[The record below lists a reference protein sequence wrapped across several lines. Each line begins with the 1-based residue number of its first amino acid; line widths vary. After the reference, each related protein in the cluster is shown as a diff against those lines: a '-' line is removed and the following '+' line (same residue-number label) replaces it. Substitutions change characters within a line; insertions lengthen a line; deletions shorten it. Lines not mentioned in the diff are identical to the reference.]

1 MSVAGSVPVPAG
13 TGHDPHPTGAGRDP
27 LGRAA
32 RHGALGLVGAV
43 SAGASGFLLTLVVGR
58 VLGKHDVG
66 VFFTAVAVFTILNQ
80 VLLLGS
86 DTGLVRSL
94 PGLSATGC
102 WERIRPTIVAAL
114 LPVAAASATVA
125 VVGFVAAGP
134 LARAALDP
142 EVSGDLERAL
152 RLLAP
157 FLVLS
162 TLSTLLLNG
171 VSRGLGAMRT
181 FTLGQQILL
190 PAGRP
195 VAVAVAVLLGAGATG
210 ALLGW
215 ALPLLAVS
223 AMAVHEVRRLLRRV
237 PRHGTG
243 PAGPDGVP
251 EGGGR
256 TGGVSR
262 AAVRAVGGPFW
273 RLTAPRGLAA
283 GFEIL
288 IVWSDVVLVTVL
300 YGPAEAGIYAAAS
313 RFVTSGTMA
322 LQALRLAI
330 GPLLAASFSRGD
342 LAEAARVHR
351 FSAQWAILTTW
362 PVYLALGLFAPAVLS
377 LLGDGF
383 SPACGAL
390 GILSAAMLGV
400 VATGNANTVLNM
412 AGRSNWAAVNTG
424 IAATVMLVV
433 DLLLIP
439 GHGMAGA
446 AVGWAAA
453 MLTDSSLGVWEIR
466 RGLRVASFDRGT
478 ARAALLALGGFG
490 LPAAAWV
497 LLVPEGPLS
506 GSLVG
511 LFLGAGAATGIYCL
525 LLFRYRRELGVA
537 ELVAG
542 VRGKGR
548 DGAARGGAGQ

>member
-1 MSVAGSVPVPAG
+1 MSAVDPVTAR
-13 TGHDPHPTGAGRDP
+13 TEEGRDP

-32 RHGALGLVGAV
+32 RHGALGLIGAIC
-43 SAGASGFLLTLVVGR
+43 AGASGFLLTLVVGR
-58 VLGKHDVG
+58 VLDKHDVG
-66 VFFTAVAVFTILNQ
+66 VFFTAVALFTILNGI
-80 VLLLGS
+80 LLLGS

-94 PGLSATGC
+94 PGLIVTGRSD
-102 WERIRPTIVAAL
+102 RIRPTIAAAL
-114 LPVAAASATVA
+114 LPVTLAATTVS
-125 VVGFVAAGP
+125 VVGLLAAEP
-134 LARAALDP
+134 VARALFGP
-142 EVSGDLERAL
+142 EVSGDLERAM

-195 VAVAVAVLLGAGATG
+195 VAVAVAVLLGAHALG
-210 ALLGW
+210 ALVGW
-215 ALPLLAVS
+215 ALPVVLVCV
-223 AMAVHEVRRLLRRV
+223 MAVHEVRRLLQRF
-237 PRHGTG
+237 PR
-243 PAGPDGVP
+243 
-251 EGGGR
+251 EGGGW
-256 TGGVSR
+256 GGRSE
-262 AAVRAVGGPFW
+262 VRAVAGPFW

-283 GFEIL
+283 AFEIL

-330 GPLLAASFSRGD
+330 GPLLAASFTRGD

-383 SPACGAL
+383 SPAGTAL

-400 VATGNANTVLNM
+400 VAAGNANTVLNM
-412 AGRSNWAAVNTG
+412 AGRSSWAAVNTG
-424 IAATVMLVV
+424 IAATVMVVLDVLLV
-433 DLLLIP
+433 P
-439 GHGMAGA
+439 EHGMVGA
-446 AVGWAAA
+446 AIGWAAA
-453 MLTDSSLGVWEIR
+453 MLTDATLGVWEIR
-466 RGLRVASFDRGT
+466 RGLRVRSFDRGT
-478 ARAALLALGGFG
+478 GLAAVLALGGFG
-490 LPAAAWV
+490 LPATLWV
-497 LLVPEGPLS
+497 LLVPAPVGR
-506 GSLVG
+506 GSLAG
-511 LFLGAGAATGIYCL
+511 LGLGGLVASGVYGL
-525 LLFRYRRELGVA
+525 LVARYREKLGVA
-537 ELVAG
+537 ELLAG
-542 VRGKGR
+542 VRGKNVATQNSGEE
-548 DGAARGGAGQ
+548 RGQ